1 MMGAASAA
9 GDAVSQGISGLTS
22 IASGIIGGGK
32 RRREERAAK
41 KEFEASK
48 QRMAGF
54 DTSNLYANM
63 ENAYEDLTVN
73 TQAADFQAQ
82 QNQASQANIM
92 GNMAG
97 AAGGG
102 GIAALAQ
109 SMANQASQQNQQAAV
124 SIGQQES
131 SNQQLAAQGA
141 MANQSAEL
149 AGATAS
155 RQMGLDKQ
163 SFLFDQSSQRL
174 GAAKQA
180 RAAATEAI
188 YSGINSMGESAGSAV
203 EAVGGVAMGSD
214 RRLKKN
220 IKLIG
225 YSPSGLK
232 IYVFE
237 YINKAFGK
245 GTFQGVMSDE
255 IPQMAVVKHLDGY
268 DRVDYSKLDVEFKK
282 I

>member
-1 MMGAASAA
+1 MVPGMGAAIGGAI
-9 GDAVSQGISGLTS
+9 GGVTS
-22 IASGIIGGGK
+22 IASGIIGSRK
-32 RRREERAAK
+32 RKAEERAAK
-41 KEFEASK
+41 AEFAASK

-54 DTSNLYANM
+54 DTSNLYANQ
-63 ENAYEDLTVN
+63 ENAFEDLTVN
-73 TQAADFQAQ
+73 TQAAEFQAQ

-92 GNMAG
+92 SNMAG

-109 SMANQASQQNQQAAV
+109 TMANQAAQQNQAASV

-131 SNQQLAAQGA
+131 ANERAAAQGA
-141 MANQSAEL
+141 MNLQSSEL

-163 SFLFDQSSQRL
+163 SFLFDQASQRL
-174 GAAKQA
+174 GAAKAA
-180 RAAATEAI
+180 RAKATEAI
-188 YSGINSMGESAGSAV
+188 YSGISQVGESAGQGLDAF
-203 EAVGGVAMGSD
+203 AAASD
-214 RRLKKN
+214 RKLKKN

-232 IYVFE
+232 IYIFE
-237 YINKAFGK
+237 YINKKFGEHIY
-245 GTFQGVMSDE
+245 QGVMSDE
-255 IPQMAVVKHLDGY
+255 IPQYAVIKHKDGY
-268 DRVDYSKLDVEFKK
+268 DMVDYSKLDVNFKQ

>member
-1 MMGAASAA
+1 MVPGMGAAI
-9 GDAVSQGISGLTS
+9 GGAVGGLTS
-22 IASGIIGGGK
+22 IASGIIGSRK
-32 RRREERAAK
+32 RKAEERKAK
-41 KEFEASK
+41 AEFAASK

-54 DTSNLYANM
+54 DTSNLYANQ
-63 ENAYEDLTVN
+63 ENAFEDLTVN
-73 TQAADFQAQ
+73 TQAAEFQAQ

-92 GNMAG
+92 SNMAG

-109 SMANQASQQNQQAAV
+109 TMANQAAQQNQAASV

-131 SNQQLAAQGA
+131 ANERAAAQGA
-141 MANQSAEL
+141 MNLQSSEL

-163 SFLFDQSSQRL
+163 SFLFDQASQRL
-174 GAAKQA
+174 GAAKAA
-180 RAAATEAI
+180 RAKATEAI
-188 YSGINSMGESAGSAV
+188 YSGISQVGESAGQGLDAF
-203 EAVGGVAMGSD
+203 AAASD
-214 RRLKKN
+214 RKLKKN

-232 IYVFE
+232 IYIFE
-237 YINKAFGK
+237 YINKKFGEHIY
-245 GTFQGVMSDE
+245 QGVMSDE
-255 IPQMAVVKHLDGY
+255 IPQHAVIKHKDGY
-268 DRVDYSKLDVEFKK
+268 DMVDYSKLDVNFKQ

>member
-1 MMGAASAA
+1 MVPGMGAAIGGS
-9 GDAVSQGISGLTS
+9 ISGLTS
-22 IASGIIGGGK
+22 IASGIIGSKK
-32 RRREERAAK
+32 RKAEERAAK
-41 KEFEASK
+41 AEFAASK

-54 DTSNLYANM
+54 DTSNLYANQ

-92 GNMAG
+92 GGMAG
-97 AAGGG
+97 AAGGS

-109 SMANQASQQNQQAAV
+109 TMANQASQGNQAASA
-124 SIGQQES
+124 SIAQQEQA
-131 SNQQLAAQGA
+131 NAMKQAGGA
-141 MANQSAEL
+141 MALQSSEL
-149 AGATAS
+149 QGATAS

-174 GAAKQA
+174 GAAKAA
-180 RAAATEAI
+180 RAQATEAI
-188 YSGINSMGESAGSAV
+188 YSGVSQMGEAAG
-203 EAVGGVAMGSD
+203 EGMDAMAIASD
-214 RRLKKN
+214 RKLKNN

-232 IYVFE
+232 IYAFE
-237 YINKAFGK
+237 YINKKFGEYIY
-245 GTFQGVMSDE
+245 QGVMSDE
-255 IPQMAVVKHLDGY
+255 VPQHAVIKHKDGY
-268 DRVDYSKLDVEFKK
+268 DVVDYSKLDVEFKQ